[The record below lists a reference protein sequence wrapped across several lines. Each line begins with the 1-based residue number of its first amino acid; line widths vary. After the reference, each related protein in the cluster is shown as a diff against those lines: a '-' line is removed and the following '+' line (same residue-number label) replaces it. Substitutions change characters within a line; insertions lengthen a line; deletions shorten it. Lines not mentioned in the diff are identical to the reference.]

1 MAEKSW
7 RIQGRSKA
15 MKRTD
20 VIMAVGM
27 LATVSLAVAAL
38 AAPGALDEFLSWVW
52 ARHHNEL
59 SWYVRPLFL
68 LPFCFFAYKRSVWG
82 IVATLLVFPTSLFW
96 FPAPDN
102 PSPRVEGYLAW
113 EHQFLLE
120 GSVVARVALVVLVVV
135 FFVALATAFWKRSW
149 LWGLA
154 VINAGTLLKVIW
166 SVAFG
171 GATGWASLVPSLFT
185 LAVTDAAILL
195 AMRFLRRRKE
205 RQEGTARDAERSHEA
220 GATTLPRRSR
230 T

>member
-1 MAEKSW
+1 MELLN
-7 RIQGRSKA
+7 
-15 MKRTD
+15 D
-20 VIMAVGM
+20 
-27 LATVSLAVAAL
+27 
-38 AAPGALDEFLSWVW
+38 FLSWVW

-68 LPFCFFAYKRSVWG
+68 LPFCFFAYRRSLTG
-82 IVATLLVFPTSLFW
+82 IVATLLLFPTSLFW
-96 FPAPDN
+96 FPAPEN

-113 EHQFLLE
+113 ESHFLTE
-120 GSVVARVALVVLVVV
+120 SNVVARVTLVVLVVA
-135 FFVALATAFWKRSW
+135 FFVALAAAFWKRSW

-154 VINAGTLLKVIW
+154 VINASTLLKVIW

-195 AMRFLRRRKE
+195 AMRFLRRRLE
-205 RQEGTARDAERSHEA
+205 RREGAARDAERSHDA
-220 GATTLPRRSR
+220 GTTTLPRRSR

>member
-1 MAEKSW
+1 ME
-7 RIQGRSKA
+7 
-15 MKRTD
+15 TLND
-20 VIMAVGM
+20 
-27 LATVSLAVAAL
+27 
-38 AAPGALDEFLSWVW
+38 FLSWVW

-68 LPFCFFAYKRSVWG
+68 LPFCYFAFRRSLLG
-82 IVATLLVFPTSLFW
+82 ILVTLLVFPTSLFW
-96 FPAPDN
+96 FPAPEN

-120 GSVVARVALVVLVVV
+120 GSVVARVTLVLLVVA
-135 FFVALATAFWKRSW
+135 FFVVLATAFWKRSW

-171 GATGWASLVPSLFT
+171 GAVGWASLAPSIFT
-185 LAVTDAAILL
+185 LAVTDATLLL
-195 AMRFLRRRKE
+195 AMRFLRRRRE
-205 RQEGTARDAERSHEA
+205 RREGAARDAERSHDA
-220 GATTLPRRSR
+220 GATTLPRQSR

>member
-1 MAEKSW
+1 MELLH
-7 RIQGRSKA
+7 
-15 MKRTD
+15 D
-20 VIMAVGM
+20 
-27 LATVSLAVAAL
+27 
-38 AAPGALDEFLSWVW
+38 FLSWVW

-68 LPFCFFAYKRSVWG
+68 LPFCFFAYRRSVWG
-82 IVATLLVFPTSLFW
+82 IVATLLLFPTSLFW
-96 FPAPDN
+96 FPAPEN

-113 EHQFLLE
+113 ERQFLFE
-120 GSVVARVALVVLVVV
+120 GSVVARVALVLMVVA
-135 FFVALATAFWKRSW
+135 FFVALAAAFWKRSW
-149 LWGLA
+149 LWGLV

-171 GATGWASLVPSLFT
+171 GTTSWASLAPSIFT

-195 AMRFLRRRKE
+195 AMRFSRRRRK
-205 RQEGTARDAERSHEA
+205 RREGAERSYDA

>member
-7 RIQGRSKA
+7 KVQGRSRA
-15 MKRTD
+15 VKRTD
-20 VIMAVGM
+20 VVLAVGM
-27 LATVSLAVAAL
+27 LATVLLALIAL
-38 AAPGALDEFLSWVW
+38 AATGSLDGFLSWVW

-68 LPFCFFAYKRSVWG
+68 LPFCYFAYRRSLTG
-82 IVATLLVFPTSLFW
+82 IVATLLLFPTSLFW
-96 FPAPDN
+96 FPAPEN

-113 EHQFLLE
+113 ERHFLTE
-120 GSVVARVALVVLVVV
+120 GNVVARVTLVVFVVA
-135 FFVALATAFWKRSW
+135 FFVALAAAFWKRSW

-195 AMRFLRRRKE
+195 AMRFLRRRRKRRE
-205 RQEGTARDAERSHEA
+205 DAARDVERSHDA
-220 GATTLPRRSR
+220 GTTLPRRSR

>member
-1 MAEKSW
+1 MELLN
-7 RIQGRSKA
+7 
-15 MKRTD
+15 D
-20 VIMAVGM
+20 FV
-27 LATVSLAVAAL
+27 L
-38 AAPGALDEFLSWVW
+38 WVW

-68 LPFCFFAYKRSVWG
+68 LPFCYFAYRRSVWG
-82 IVATLLVFPTSLFW
+82 IVATLLLFPTSLFW
-96 FPAPDN
+96 FPAPEN

-113 EHQFLLE
+113 ERQFLLE
-120 GSVVARVALVVLVVV
+120 GSVVARVALVLMVVA
-135 FFVALATAFWKRSW
+135 FFVALAAAFWKRSW
-149 LWGLA
+149 LWGLV

-171 GATGWASLVPSLFT
+171 GETGWASLAPSIFT

-195 AMRFLRRRKE
+195 AMRFLRRRRKRRE
-205 RQEGTARDAERSHEA
+205 DAERSYDA

>member
-1 MAEKSW
+1 MAEKG
-7 RIQGRSKA
+7 RITQGRSEA
-15 MKRTD
+15 MERTD
-20 VIMAVGM
+20 VV
-27 LATVSLAVAAL
+27 LATGLLASVLLALVAL
-38 AAPGALDEFLSWVW
+38 AATGSVDNFLSWVW

-68 LPFCFFAYKRSVWG
+68 LPFCFFAYRRSLTG
-82 IVATLLVFPTSLFW
+82 IVVTLLIFPTSLFW
-96 FPAPDN
+96 FPAPEN

-113 EHQFLLE
+113 ERQFLLE
-120 GSVVARVALVVLVVV
+120 GSVVARVALVLLVVA
-135 FFVALATAFWKRSW
+135 FFVALATAFWRRSW

-195 AMRFLRRRKE
+195 AMRWLKRRR
-205 RQEGTARDAERSHEA
+205 AREEDAEPAHSTRV
-220 GATTLPRRSR
+220 TRRSESG